1 MRAGFAEA
9 GAPAVAAGRAAARA
23 GFLLDGETVLLSIR
37 PSLWF
42 IPLGTIAPVGLVVF
56 LVLIA
61 RQAVLITQAPLD
73 PGNII
78 RPATVLIALR
88 VAWQALDWGSRRYV
102 LTDRRIVRT
111 HGVIRRATFEA
122 PLRHVTHLDLRKS
135 ALERMA
141 GVGTIGINTAGT
153 AFTEA
158 WWIDVPRPE
167 AVMRVIREALERYG
181 R

>member
-9 GAPAVAAGRAAARA
+9 GAPAVAVGQPAARR
-23 GFLLDGETVLLSIR
+23 GVLLDGETVLLSIR

-42 IPLGTIAPVGLVVF
+42 IPLGVVVPVGLVVF

-61 RQAVLITQAPLD
+61 RQAILITQAPLD
-73 PGNII
+73 PGNIV
-78 RPATVLIALR
+78 RPALVLIALR
-88 VAWQALDWGSRRYV
+88 VLWQVLDWGSRRYV
-102 LTDRRIVRT
+102 LTDRRILRS
-111 HGVIRRATFEA
+111 HGVLRRAMFEA
-122 PLRHVTHLDLRKS
+122 PLRSITHTDLRKS
-135 ALERMA
+135 VLERLA

-158 WWIDVPRPE
+158 WWVDVSKPE
-167 AVMRVIREALERYG
+167 EVVRAIREAVERYG